1 MAGAEGNSS
10 TPIPK
15 KEEQIPSIV
24 EEIAGDEEGE
34 TIQKA
39 LDPTSADPDGNE
51 TGLANGNEA
60 SSSSPRHV
68 NVFHENLQEPATFR
82 TSGQVVKKDEIDS
95 SGSEE
100 GLGGR
105 MHCRNP
111 SLTPSLSIDTQLS
124 TINPDPKVPEGER
137 SPLSPLSP
145 RSTAS
150 VPATKTTLRSPL
162 SPRTRDRGFSL
173 RRSLLARNV
182 PGQSQKGNG
191 TTIELDHIEG
201 SSSRQQLSEH
211 NGNDET
217 QGSKSTASVSVSP
230 VLEYI
235 ESNEPSPPS
244 KKKSIGPVSLPNYED
259 WAKKNSAPR
268 QCLSKIKKAKEN
280 LRKTILRIHDLPPS
294 KNGRYIPMDLTRK
307 KALTDE
313 RRGHEYISNTIRSS
327 RYTLYN
333 FVPRQLFA
341 QFSKLA
347 NFYFLCVSILQM
359 IPGLSTTGTYTT
371 IVPLLFFVTVSIAK
385 EGYDDLRRYRLDKAE
400 NRRTAT
406 ILHAYKPVEVATGE
420 METSAPVAID
430 GLRHWAKV
438 KWQDVKVGDVVK
450 LERDEAAPADL
461 VILHAKGTEGAAYI
475 ETMALDGETNL
486 KTKQPSPPLA
496 RACQT
501 HEAIAKCR
509 AHIVVEDPNIDLY
522 NFEGNVTVGEETL
535 PLTNGEIIYRGSVL
549 RNTSEAI
556 GMVIYTGE
564 ECKIR
569 MNSNKNPRIKAPAL
583 QAVVNKVVIIIVIFV
598 IALAIFNTVAYQ
610 IWSASTED
618 KAWYLTNA
626 GVAFFPILTSF
637 IILFNTMIPLSLYV
651 SLEIVKLCQML
662 LMNDVE
668 MYDEASDTP
677 MEARTSTINEELG
690 QVK

>member
-1 MAGAEGNSS
+1 MPGGEGYRPDEARQNEDQTLQPKEEVAAEEQTASQSEDSPAAEGSDSRGTGILADTNSS
-10 TPIPK
+10 SDSSTLASEVYEREHHGSALPNIR
-15 KEEQIPSIV
+15 EAIGNIGVQSEA
-24 EEIAGDEEGE
+24 AGVGSNS
-34 TIQKA
+34 KGHA
-39 LDPTSADPDGNE
+39 RN
-51 TGLANGNEA
+51 A
-60 SSSSPRHV
+60 SS
-68 NVFHENLQEPATFR
+68 
-82 TSGQVVKKDEIDS
+82 
-95 SGSEE
+95 
-100 GLGGR
+100 
-105 MHCRNP
+105 
-111 SLTPSLSIDTQLS
+111 TPSLSIDTQKQS
-124 TINPDPKVPEGER
+124 ISSDSKSVDDQK

-145 RSTAS
+145 KSIARLP
-150 VPATKTTLRSPL
+150 VKQLPPKSPL

-173 RRSLLARNV
+173 RRSLLARNL
-182 PGQSQKGNG
+182 PGQQPSNNE
-191 TTIELDHIEG
+191 TMIELDPVEG
-201 SSSRQQLSEH
+201 SSSRHESKKSRTDNEAR
-211 NGNDET
+211 GK
-217 QGSKSTASVSVSP
+217 KSTASVSVSP
-230 VLEYI
+230 VIEYI
-235 ESNEPSPPS
+235 DSRGPRPPS
-244 KKKSIGPVSLPNYED
+244 IKKSNGPISLPNYED
-259 WAKKNSAPR
+259 WVKRNPAPKR
-268 QCLSKIKKAKEN
+268 LLSRLKAIKES
-280 LRKTILRIHDLPPS
+280 LRKTILRIHELPPS
-294 KNGRYIPMDLTRK
+294 NNGRHIPMDLTRK
-307 KALTDE
+307 KPLVDE
-313 RRGHEYISNTIRSS
+313 RRGHDYIGNTIRSS

-371 IVPLLFFVTVSIAK
+371 IVPLLFFVTISIAK

-406 ILHAYKPVEVATGE
+406 VLHAYKPVEVVTGE
-420 METSAPVAID
+420 TELATPVAVD
-430 GLRHWAKV
+430 GLRHWATV
-438 KWQDVKVGDVVK
+438 EWQDVKVGDVIK

-461 VILHAKGTEGAAYI
+461 VVLQAKGTEGVAYI

-486 KTKQPSPPLA
+486 KTKEPSPPLA
-496 RACQT
+496 QACQT
-501 HEAIAKCR
+501 YEDIAKCQ
-509 AHIVVEDPNIDLY
+509 AHIVVEDPNLDLY

-535 PLTNGEIIYRGSVL
+535 PLTNSEIIYRGSIL

-556 GMVIYTGE
+556 GMAIYSGE

-569 MNSNKNPRIKAPAL
+569 MNANKNPRIKAPAL

-610 IWSASTED
+610 IWQESTEE

-662 LMNDVE
+662 LMNDID
-668 MYDEASDTP
+668 MYDEVSNTP